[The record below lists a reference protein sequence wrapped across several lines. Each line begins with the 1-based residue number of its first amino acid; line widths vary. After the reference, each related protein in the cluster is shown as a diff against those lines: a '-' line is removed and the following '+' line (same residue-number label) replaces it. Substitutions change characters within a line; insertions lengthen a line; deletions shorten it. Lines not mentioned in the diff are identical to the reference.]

1 MVGAIVVAATEAT
14 MMQLLLTHV
23 VITKATEAEASKT
36 ISTEAVEVA
45 TREVVNQSQTTAAE
59 AVSKAIKARTWC
71 LIRRLASMSTTL
83 PSSGACADP
92 MRLIA
97 NSKTGR

>member
-1 MVGAIVVAATEAT
+1 MLGAIVVAATEAT

-45 TREVVNQSQTTAAE
+45 TREVVNQS
-59 AVSKAIKARTWC
+59 
-71 LIRRLASMSTTL
+71 
-83 PSSGACADP
+83 
-92 MRLIA
+92 
-97 NSKTGR
+97 